1 MHGALAEC
9 HHRNLPRGQ
18 RTTGAANEAKTEA
31 RRSEKKKRKRGPGGG
46 YLTLIERR
54 ERTKNGREDGRLD
67 PE

>member
-31 RRSEKKKRKRGPGGG
+31 RRSEKKKREKGPGSVLATDILLHKREKRGRPH
-46 YLTLIERR
+46 
-54 ERTKNGREDGRLD
+54 LD

>member
-31 RRSEKKKRKRGPGGG
+31 RRSEKKKREKGPGDGPDILLHNKREKRGRPH
-46 YLTLIERR
+46 
-54 ERTKNGREDGRLD
+54 LD